1 MSKKILL
8 LTLETFRAAGGLQ
21 RMSRTLGHS
30 LHQICKRNN
39 WSVDLYALNDRKSDL
54 MSQYLPSSTFK
65 GFNRNKITFMLKS
78 IRNGMDADVVILSHI
93 NLSLIGI
100 ALRLLNPKCNIWL
113 ITHGIEVWRPLRSW
127 KKAIWKIADRI
138 ICVSSFTKTKV
149 IELHHANPDKCLVLN
164 NVLDPFIKLPISFA
178 FDKPEALLERYHLKT
193 SDKVILTLTRI
204 AATEQ
209 FKGYEQVIKAIS
221 RIKDRI
227 PNLKYMLAGPCDEP
241 EKIRIQQLVKDYK
254 IEDNFILTGFIEEQE
269 LADHF
274 LLANVFVLPSKKEGF
289 GIVFLEAMAFGLPI
303 ICGNLDG
310 STDAVR
316 NNEMGTA
323 IDPDDM
329 NELEQA
335 MLLKLRHPLS
345 TDERKNIQHQ
355 CLLYFNEEDY
365 RNSLEKLIKDG
376 TTA

>member
-1 MSKKILL
+1 
-8 LTLETFRAAGGLQ
+8 
-21 RMSRTLGHS
+21 MSRTLGHS